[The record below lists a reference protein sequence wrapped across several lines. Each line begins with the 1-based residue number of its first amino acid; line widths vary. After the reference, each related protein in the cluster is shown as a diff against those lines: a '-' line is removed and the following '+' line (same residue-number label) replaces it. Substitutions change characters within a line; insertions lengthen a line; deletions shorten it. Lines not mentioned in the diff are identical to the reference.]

1 MFTVLHNYWRLPDWI
16 AEGTG
21 KYGGGSWGGQ
31 MPGIG
36 LLRGAMISVT
46 TPENV
51 KYILKD
57 NFSNYEKGAAVRAGL
72 FELLG
77 DGIFTADGPTWK
89 FHRKVASHMFSAR
102 LMRESTFVAARYT
115 KRLMEVLRN
124 KALPPSAIEGDQGDN
139 QNLQQNKE
147 AHCQVDMQDMYFRL
161 TIDIFTFIAFGED
174 LKSLEQEQ
182 QHAFALAFDE
192 VQRLSER
199 RFFNPVWRLCKLLR
213 LTASERKI
221 ARGRIII
228 DEFAQEIIKSRRRDV
243 VTASAVVS
251 NTNGDADEIASKLGP
266 DLLTRFLQD
275 AAKKRSASGEQQ
287 GASAASAQLDDE
299 AHTGGSDKEL
309 RDIVL
314 NFMIAGRDTT
324 ACALS
329 WTLFEIARGPPEVR
343 DRLRAEFEEVFDV
356 PPRPPVTSDG
366 GGVSIDGSSESR
378 AAFMAAVVHVE
389 KQINFEKVGSMKYAH
404 AVAQEVLRLHPSVP
418 KDVKF
423 AVKRDVLPDGTNVPP
438 GCSIIYSVCLS
449 TLTHFLACS
458 LLLSTL

>member
-1 MFTVLHNYWRLPDWI
+1 VLCSIFVVLISFLWWTWPYKLDSKLPGPPSYPYVGAIFTLLHNYWRLPDWI

-31 MPGIG
+31 MPCIG

-51 KYILKD
+51 KYVLKD
-57 NFSNYEKGAAVRAGL
+57 NFSNYEKGSRVRAGL
-72 FELLG
+72 SELLG

-124 KALPPSAIEGDQGDN
+124 KALPPGAIEGDQGDN
-139 QNLQQNKE
+139 ENLQQNKE

-161 TIDIFTFIAFGED
+161 TMDIFTFIAFGED
-174 LKSLEQEQ
+174 LESLEQEQ

-228 DEFAQEIIKSRRRDV
+228 DEFAQKVIKSRRRDV
-243 VTASAVVS
+243 AASSAVVTETS
-251 NTNGDADEIASKLGP
+251 GDADEIASKLGP
-266 DLLTRFLQD
+266 DLLTRFLKTLQ
-275 AAKKRSASGEQQ
+275 RSAQWANSKVHLQLRRKQ
-287 GASAASAQLDDE
+287 TMRLAQ
-299 AHTGGSDKEL
+299 
-309 RDIVL
+309 
-314 NFMIAGRDTT
+314 M
-324 ACALS
+324 
-329 WTLFEIARGPPEVR
+329 
-343 DRLRAEFEEVFDV
+343 DRTRSYG
-356 PPRPPVTSDG
+356 TS
-366 GGVSIDGSSESR
+366 SSTS
-378 AAFMAAVVHVE
+378 
-389 KQINFEKVGSMKYAH
+389 
-404 AVAQEVLRLHPSVP
+404 
-418 KDVKF
+418 
-423 AVKRDVLPDGTNVPP
+423 
-438 GCSIIYSVCLS
+438 
-449 TLTHFLACS
+449 
-458 LLLSTL
+458 